1 MCPDLDGQVC
11 TDEVGTPY
19 GVLCD
24 THLIGIIIT
33 TSGKR
38 KRNTQDMDE
47 EDTNNERDLR
57 EAVLAA
63 NSLSERDASPE
74 GEGSLEGEIDA
85 RTFTG
90 SFNGCADYCDM
101 VNGCLGMSFNA
112 GFRGNC
118 QTLALIEGAFP
129 AEGEIAAIRQ

>member
-1 MCPDLDGQVC
+1 
-11 TDEVGTPY
+11 
-19 GVLCD
+19 VLCD

-38 KRNTQDMDE
+38 KRDGQDLDK
-47 EDTNNERDLR
+47 DDSDSERDLR
-57 EAVLAA
+57 EAALAA
-63 NSLSERDASPE
+63 SSLGERDADPE
-74 GEGSLEGEIDA
+74 AEGSLEDREIDA

-101 VNGCLGMSFNA
+101 VSGCLGMSFNA

-118 QTLALIEGAFP
+118 QSMASTEGAFP
-129 AEGEIAAIRQ
+129 AKGEIAAIRQ

>member
-1 MCPDLDGQVC
+1 MCPGLNGKVC
-11 TDEVGTPY
+11 TGEMGIAY

-38 KRNTQDMDE
+38 KRDGQDVVEDE
-47 EDTNNERDLR
+47 SDSGSERDLR
-57 EAVLAA
+57 EAALAA
-63 NSLSERDASPE
+63 SSLGERDADPE
-74 GEGSLEGEIDA
+74 ADGEIDA

-101 VNGCLGMSFNA
+101 VSGCLGMSFNA

-118 QTLALIEGAFP
+118 QSMASIEGAFP
-129 AEGEIAAIRQ
+129 AKGEIAAIRQ